1 MVARWDEINNHL
13 VTMSKMNNRNL
24 SSCIVALLFL
34 SCTALVSAQSER
46 QLQRQDSFS
55 EHPNQRP
62 DSASRALMQGI
73 SLAFITEELKLDEK
87 EAERFRLIF
96 NGTAN
101 EQVELELEQRR
112 LRNELKDASK
122 KSLAEFNSA
131 LEALLAVEL
140 EQTRQRADLLR
151 DLAEEFGSDFAMKC
165 METRKKF
172 KRMMLERMEA
182 RKSNRH
188 R

>member
-1 MVARWDEINNHL
+1 MVARLDEIKNHL
-13 VTMSKMNNRNL
+13 VTMNKMNNRPL

-34 SCTALVSAQSER
+34 SCSALVSAQSHR
-46 QLQRQDSFS
+46 QLQREDSFS
-55 EHPNQRP
+55 EHPYQRP
-62 DSASRALMQGI
+62 DSAARALMQGM

-96 NGTAN
+96 KGPAN
-101 EQVELELEQRR
+101 EQVELEVEQRR
-112 LRNELKDASK
+112 LRKGLKDASK
-122 KSLAEFNSA
+122 KSLADFNSA
-131 LEALLAVEL
+131 LEALLEVEL
-140 EQTRQRADLLR
+140 EQTRQRANLLR

-182 RKSNRH
+182 RMSN
-188 R
+188 

>member
-1 MVARWDEINNHL
+1 
-13 VTMSKMNNRNL
+13 
-24 SSCIVALLFL
+24 
-34 SCTALVSAQSER
+34 
-46 QLQRQDSFS
+46 
-55 EHPNQRP
+55 
-62 DSASRALMQGI
+62 MQGI

-122 KSLAEFNSA
+122 KSVAEFNAA

-140 EQTRQRADLLR
+140 EQTRQRAELLR
-151 DLAEEFGSDFAMKC
+151 DLAEEFGPDFAMKC
-165 METRKKF
+165 MEARKKF